1 MISRTSLINCYSNCF
16 QDLFHHKYIH
26 PTSDCK
32 TMIAFWAP
40 RGAERAD
47 ETMFSSDVL
56 VHPYPWVD
64 NRISLVMV
72 TYEGWDGWG
81 PFVRRNAARLG
92 VIFQDSEGL
101 LRPWR
106 GRQVWVHD
114 DWCIAWSTTP
124 CGGSPPS
131 QDTSDHLTR
140 RSSYLSSFTLPLGGG
155 IDHPEIES
163 KAQHFRN
170 GWELVKIVSFGDGF

>member
-1 MISRTSLINCYSNCF
+1 
-16 QDLFHHKYIH
+16 
-26 PTSDCK
+26 
-32 TMIAFWAP
+32 MIAKQWLHFWAP
-40 RGAERAD
+40 RAASRAD
-47 ETMFSSDVL
+47 EEISSDLL

-114 DWCIAWSTTP
+114 DWCIAW

-131 QDTSDHLTR
+131 QDLQWPPNKAFKLPIKLHF
-140 RSSYLSSFTLPLGGG
+140 LSWLPLGGG

-163 KAQHFRN
+163 NAQHFSN
-170 GWELVKIVSFGDGF
+170 GWELVKSYPLVMFELNNFGLVLPWFYLTLVG